1 MRGRRTLVL
10 ATPRLIPG
18 HGQARPGHL
27 GSAEADRDC
36 DLGAGEVSRTRTQA
50 GAVRL
55 TGSPG
60 HNLNSSHHHRPPSRR
75 LSHRASALEYRVPPA
90 RRRPVTGGHGHWP
103 GPGPCGPGQTEAGL
117 CSGLRVGKLCC
128 RHACAPLRLAP
139 ASLTMALHYPSHESP
154 PSAGDS
160 GLAGPGSPSPPP
172 GPSHWH
178 CQCRAALSRTRRGR
192 QSPATVT
199 VVLAE

>member
-10 ATPRLIPG
+10 ATLIPG

-50 GAVRL
+50 GAVPL

-117 CSGLRVGKLCC
+117 WTPSRKAVLPPCLCAAQAGAGESDNGTALSESRVTAVRRRFGT
-128 RHACAPLRLAP
+128 RRARESESAAGAESLALP
-139 ASLTMALHYPSHESP
+139 VPGGTESDP
-154 PSAGDS
+154 
-160 GLAGPGSPSPPP
+160 AGPSEP
-172 GPSHWH
+172 GYRDRST
-178 CQCRAALSRTRRGR
+178 S
-192 QSPATVT
+192 
-199 VVLAE
+199 